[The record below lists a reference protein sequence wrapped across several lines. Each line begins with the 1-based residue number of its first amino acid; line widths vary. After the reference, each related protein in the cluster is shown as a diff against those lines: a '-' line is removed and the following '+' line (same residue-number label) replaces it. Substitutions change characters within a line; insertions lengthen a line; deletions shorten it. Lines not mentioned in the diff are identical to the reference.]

1 MRPPPFVTQP
11 DPFSLRS
18 QGNWLDASNGAEPHR
33 AFCLETQMTPDA
45 VNQPAVFGDVIL
57 RPGQTYKHV
66 ALHAFT

>member
-1 MRPPPFVTQP
+1 
-11 DPFSLRS
+11 
-18 QGNWLDASNGAEPHR
+18 
-33 AFCLETQMTPDA
+33 MTPDA